1 MNKDKDI
8 YDKYFF
14 DRASEMEAPSA
25 IAVVEIL
32 IRHFSPESVIDI
44 GCGQGMY
51 LREFQKKGIEIL
63 GYDNSGAALTDS
75 MIGDKI
81 NLYDLRRSLA
91 LERKFSLCLCLE
103 VAEHLPLESSD
114 VLVETLVGLSDI
126 VIFTAAT
133 PGQGSLEIGHI
144 NEQPH
149 QFWIEKF
156 QDKGFILD
164 KRLTEKIREEM
175 HEKKVIWWIPK
186 NLMIFK
192 NK

>member
-51 LREFQKKGIEIL
+51 LKEFQKKGVKIL
-63 GYDNSGAALTDS
+63 GYNNSGVALTES
-75 MIGDKI
+75 MVGDKI
-81 NLYDLRRSLA
+81 KLHDLRLSLA
-91 LERKFSLCLCLE
+91 LERKFSLCLCFE
-103 VAEHLPLESSD
+103 VAEHLPLESSES
-114 VLVETLVGLSDI
+114 LVETLIGLSDI
-126 VIFTAAT
+126 IIFTAAT

-149 QFWIEKF
+149 EFWIEKF
-156 QDKGFILD
+156 QKKGFKLD
-164 KRLTEKIREEM
+164 KKLTEEIREEM
-175 HEKKVIWWIPK
+175 QKKEVIWWISK